1 MSTPS
6 SVHRSPERST
16 QVAFRVTPRDRSEIH
31 KKAAS
36 YGMTLQDYLTWKA
49 LELDEAPVPLRDGR
63 KPRARPTPDLF
74 EEKLSA

>member
-16 QVAFRVTPRDRSEIH
+16 QVAFRVTPQDRAQIRN
-31 KKAAS
+31 KAAA

-63 KPRARPTPDLF
+63 KPRVRPAPAVF
-74 EEKLSA
+74 EERLSA